1 MERVMGSRLRRDE
14 IELYPAARRDL
25 GFGLGYCPST
35 HFVFTRD
42 IFEKMERVMGIEPTR
57 PAWEAG
63 VLPLNY
69 TRKLEKFRVSSFRFQ
84 VRNSERGSADIW
96 LLFF

>member
-1 MERVMGSRLRRDE
+1 
-14 IELYPAARRDL
+14 
-25 GFGLGYCPST
+25 
-35 HFVFTRD
+35 
-42 IFEKMERVMGIEPTR
+42 
-57 PAWEAG
+57 
-63 VLPLNY
+63 LNY